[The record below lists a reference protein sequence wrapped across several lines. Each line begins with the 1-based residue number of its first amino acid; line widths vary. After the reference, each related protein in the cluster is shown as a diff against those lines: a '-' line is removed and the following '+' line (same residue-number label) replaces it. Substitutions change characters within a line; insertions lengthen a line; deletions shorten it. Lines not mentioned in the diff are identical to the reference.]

1 MQHMIWNWSI
11 KWKEK
16 DIKIRRKKSWRRS
29 ERMRGIRM
37 IDGATREDIVRWNRY
52 QCEKEK
58 RKKYRRKLKI
68 FTYGFYIGMI
78 LWMCGLVASMIVNNA
93 IMKILL
99 IFIPLAIYQFFTIGK
114 GIIEDKIKRGRY

>member
-1 MQHMIWNWSI
+1 
-11 KWKEK
+11 
-16 DIKIRRKKSWRRS
+16 
-29 ERMRGIRM
+29 M

-52 QCEKEK
+52 QYEKEK

-93 IMKILL
+93 IMKNFL

>member
-1 MQHMIWNWSI
+1 
-11 KWKEK
+11 
-16 DIKIRRKKSWRRS
+16 
-29 ERMRGIRM
+29 M

-52 QCEKEK
+52 QYEKEK

-78 LWMCGLVASMIVNNA
+78 LWMCGLVASMIVDNA
-93 IMKILL
+93 IMKIFL

>member
-1 MQHMIWNWSI
+1 
-11 KWKEK
+11 
-16 DIKIRRKKSWRRS
+16 
-29 ERMRGIRM
+29 MRGISM

-52 QCEKEK
+52 QYEKEK

-78 LWMCGLVASMIVNNA
+78 LWMCGLVVSMILDN
-93 IMKILL
+93 ITMKMLL

-114 GIIEDKIKRGRY
+114 GIIEDKIKKFLNTGENVI

>member
-1 MQHMIWNWSI
+1 
-11 KWKEK
+11 
-16 DIKIRRKKSWRRS
+16 
-29 ERMRGIRM
+29 M

-52 QCEKEK
+52 QYEKEK

-78 LWMCGLVASMIVNNA
+78 LWECGLIASMIVENVT
-93 IMKILL
+93 MKILL
-99 IFIPLAIYQFFTIGK
+99 ILIPLVIYWFFIIDK

>member
-1 MQHMIWNWSI
+1 
-11 KWKEK
+11 
-16 DIKIRRKKSWRRS
+16 
-29 ERMRGIRM
+29 M

-52 QCEKEK
+52 QYEKEK

-78 LWMCGLVASMIVNNA
+78 LWMCGLVASMIVDNA
-93 IMKILL
+93 IMKNFL

>member
-1 MQHMIWNWSI
+1 M
-11 KWKEK
+11 
-16 DIKIRRKKSWRRS
+16 KKL
-29 ERMRGIRM
+29 ERTRGIRM

-52 QCEKEK
+52 QYEKEK

-78 LWMCGLVASMIVNNA
+78 LWMCGLVASMIVDNV
-93 IMKILL
+93 IMKIFL
-99 IFIPLAIYQFFTIGK
+99 IFIPLVIYQFFTIGK

>member
-1 MQHMIWNWSI
+1 
-11 KWKEK
+11 
-16 DIKIRRKKSWRRS
+16 
-29 ERMRGIRM
+29 M

-52 QCEKEK
+52 QYEKEK

-78 LWMCGLVASMIVNNA
+78 LWMCGLVASMIVDND

>member
-1 MQHMIWNWSI
+1 
-11 KWKEK
+11 
-16 DIKIRRKKSWRRS
+16 
-29 ERMRGIRM
+29 M

-52 QCEKEK
+52 QYEKEK

-78 LWMCGLVASMIVNNA
+78 LWMCGLVASMTVDNVTIK
-93 IMKILL
+93 MLL

>member
-1 MQHMIWNWSI
+1 
-11 KWKEK
+11 
-16 DIKIRRKKSWRRS
+16 
-29 ERMRGIRM
+29 M

-52 QCEKEK
+52 QREKEK

-78 LWMCGLVASMIVNNA
+78 LWMCGLVASMIVDNA

-99 IFIPLAIYQFFTIGK
+99 IFIPLAIYQFFTIVK
-114 GIIEDKIKRGRY
+114 GIIEDKIERGRY

>member
-1 MQHMIWNWSI
+1 
-11 KWKEK
+11 
-16 DIKIRRKKSWRRS
+16 
-29 ERMRGIRM
+29 M

-78 LWMCGLVASMIVNNA
+78 LWICSLVVSMTVNNVT
-93 IMKILL
+93 MKMLL
-99 IFIPLAIYQFFTIGK
+99 IFIPLAIYQFFKIGK

>member
-1 MQHMIWNWSI
+1 
-11 KWKEK
+11 
-16 DIKIRRKKSWRRS
+16 
-29 ERMRGIRM
+29 M

-52 QCEKEK
+52 QYEKEK

-78 LWMCGLVASMIVNNA
+78 LWMCGLVASMIVDND

-99 IFIPLAIYQFFTIGK
+99 IFVPLAIYQFFTIGK
-114 GIIEDKIKRGRY
+114 GIIEDKIKKFLNTGENVI

>member
-1 MQHMIWNWSI
+1 
-11 KWKEK
+11 
-16 DIKIRRKKSWRRS
+16 
-29 ERMRGIRM
+29 M
-37 IDGATREDIVRWNRY
+37 IDGATREGIVRWNRY
-52 QCEKEK
+52 QYEKEK

-78 LWMCGLVASMIVNNA
+78 LWMCGLVASMIVDNA
-93 IMKILL
+93 IMKNFL

>member
-1 MQHMIWNWSI
+1 
-11 KWKEK
+11 
-16 DIKIRRKKSWRRS
+16 
-29 ERMRGIRM
+29 M

-52 QCEKEK
+52 QYEKEK
-58 RKKYRRKLKI
+58 RKKYRKKLKI

-78 LWMCGLVASMIVNNA
+78 LWMCGLVASMSVDND

>member
-1 MQHMIWNWSI
+1 
-11 KWKEK
+11 
-16 DIKIRRKKSWRRS
+16 
-29 ERMRGIRM
+29 M

-52 QCEKEK
+52 QYEKEK
-58 RKKYRRKLKI
+58 RKKYRKKLKI

-78 LWMCGLVASMIVNNA
+78 LWMCGLVASMIVDND

-99 IFIPLAIYQFFTIGK
+99 IFVPLAIYQFFTIGK